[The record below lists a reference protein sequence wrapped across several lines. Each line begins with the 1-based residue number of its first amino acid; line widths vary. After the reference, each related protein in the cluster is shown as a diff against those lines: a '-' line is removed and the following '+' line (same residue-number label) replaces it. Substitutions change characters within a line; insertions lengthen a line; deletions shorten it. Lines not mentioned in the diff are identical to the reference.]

1 MFILL
6 ILYKYV
12 SFYNIELIIEF
23 ISPCNQK
30 NELLENK
37 MSVSQPKYHAKNENN
52 FPMSINPIKK
62 NYNNDKMSL
71 ANLVDNVNNN
81 NLHIFYPKEDS
92 LFKKRIDKLNLKFY
106 LETEKFLSNQH
117 NEGKCQDSLFIILF
131 QQISLYIEEIERL
144 NLLLQEKKGD
154 PKFIKERVDE
164 YIRRQ
169 KDFETKER
177 LIQTLKDSKM
187 NLEKKLSKLMCH
199 EDKIKSENESLK
211 RQNKFYQE
219 QLQIYLDKEKEGE
232 KTKPD
237 SEIDTNLSI
246 KLSKKVSKKRNYSDN
261 NPNNN
266 LNNLPVSPS
275 NLNQNLQKQSND
287 LNQFRGGSKGPNS
300 GNISNG
306 TNLMEHN
313 LKLSSQIPK
322 NKKDLKIIKA
332 VKEQLTRTAS
342 DDSNN
347 SGNNVTIPI
356 RCNSPIVNISKDNI
370 KMSIQKCEN
379 EIKEMTFMEIY
390 LKKMKFEL
398 MNENNKKNN
407 NLKLYLNNGK
417 SLTPN
422 PLIDY
427 GDKDNCNMNS
437 HVHTE
442 VMVSDLE
449 DYDKF
454 KTNGF
459 QCLNNQKKNTYKNY
473 TPSGL
478 NSVTIDLDN
487 SEGDNLNKYG
497 FHNTKIKTPHFKTI
511 NIGSNNNDYTNA
523 NLTKQKKI
531 FYK

>member
-1 MFILL
+1 
-6 ILYKYV
+6 
-12 SFYNIELIIEF
+12 
-23 ISPCNQK
+23 
-30 NELLENK
+30 
-37 MSVSQPKYHAKNENN
+37 MSVSQPKYQPKKEIN
-52 FPMSINPIKK
+52 FPISIMPIKR
-62 NYNNDKMSL
+62 NSNNDKISL

-92 LFKKRIDKLNLKFY
+92 LFKKKIDKLNLKFY

-177 LIQTLKDSKM
+177 LIQTLKESKT
-187 NLEKKLSKLMCH
+187 NLEKKLSKLIFH

-219 QLQIYLDKEKEGE
+219 QLQMYLEKEKDSE

-246 KLSKKVSKKRNYSDN
+246 KLSKKISKKRNYSDN

-266 LNNLPVSPS
+266 LNNQI
-275 NLNQNLQKQSND
+275 NQNLQKQKVSSD
-287 LNQFRGGSKGPNS
+287 INQFRGGRAPNS
-300 GNISNG
+300 SGLSNG
-306 TNLMEHN
+306 TPSSDHN
-313 LKLSSQIPK
+313 LKLSTQIPK
-322 NKKDLKIIKA
+322 HKKEFKIIKA

-347 SGNNVTIPI
+347 SANSNVVQPI
-356 RCNSPIVNISKDNI
+356 RCISPSNTNISKEHLKNAI
-370 KMSIQKCEN
+370 QSIDN
-379 EIKEMTFMEIY
+379 EIKEMSFMEIY
-390 LKKMKFEL
+390 LKKMKYDI
-398 MNENNKKNN
+398 MNENVKKNN
-407 NLKLYLNNGK
+407 SLKLFLRSGK
-417 SLTPN
+417 VTPSN
-422 PLIDY
+422 PLMEY
-427 GDKDNCNMNS
+427 VTGENGNNS
-437 HVHTE
+437 HIQTE
-442 VMVSDLE
+442 VMISDLE
-449 DYDKF
+449 DYEKY

-459 QCLNNQKKNTYKNY
+459 QNQNKKFSPKNY
-473 TPSGL
+473 TKSGL

-487 SEGDNLNKYG
+487 TDNDNINKYG
-497 FHNTKIKTPHFKTI
+497 FHNAKIKTPHFKTI
-511 NIGSNNNDYTNA
+511 NLTSNSSNNSEQVR
-523 NLTKQKKI
+523 QKKNI
-531 FYK
+531 YKS